1 MLLERTARDAL
12 NELNQSRP
20 AALCAMVVTHK
31 NLALVTLNRAL
42 LCSCLLG
49 LLVSCSDQPR
59 PAPSLAE
66 AYAGPSTL
74 NLRQELALKSAV
86 ATTVKHGDKLW
97 IVEYRHR
104 LVKVRTAQG
113 TEGWTDLR
121 QLLTPEQMASLR
133 DMAQNGS
140 RFPSQGQASVFE
152 SLNMHTEPSRTSP
165 SFGQIPENGKVDVI
179 GHKLTPRVQK
189 DEASIPVPV
198 KPAPIRKKPKPN
210 ATPARIKPPPRPP
223 GPPPPSNWLALSV
236 PKSEP
241 EAPPAPPP
249 PPAEVPMDD
258 WNLVRTSDGKVGWV
272 LTRPLS
278 MAIPD
283 EVAQYAEGHRIT
295 SYFPLGQVRD
305 DEAVKN
311 NWLWTT
317 ITKGGQPY
325 EFDSFRVFVWSLR
338 HHRYETAY
346 IERNVVGHYPVQVI
360 NAGSMP
366 SFSVVVEGVDGHLYR
381 KTYTFDSYRIHMV
394 SRELYDPGAKS
405 DAPKLASSGSA
416 NEQAAGKVS
425 WYAKLKDRVHRF
437 FR

>member
-1 MLLERTARDAL
+1 
-12 NELNQSRP
+12 
-20 AALCAMVVTHK
+20 
-31 NLALVTLNRAL
+31 VTLTRAL
-42 LCSCLLG
+42 LCCCLLG
-49 LLVSCSDQPR
+49 LLVSCSDKPR
-59 PAPSLAE
+59 PAASLGD

-86 ATTVKHGDKLW
+86 SATVKHGDKLS
-97 IVEYRHR
+97 IVEYRRR

-113 TEGWTDLR
+113 VEGWTDMR
-121 QLLTPEQMASLR
+121 QLLTPEQMAGLR
-133 DMAQNGS
+133 DMAQGAS
-140 RFPSQGQASVFE
+140 RAQSQGQATVFE
-152 SLNMHTEPSRTSP
+152 GLNLHTEPSRTSP

-189 DEASIPVPV
+189 DEVSITVPV

-223 GPPPPSNWLALSV
+223 APKLPDNWLALSV

-241 EAPPAPPP
+241 EGPPP
-249 PPAEVPMDD
+249 PPVEVPQVPMDD
-258 WNLVRTSDGKVGWV
+258 WNLVRTPDGKVGWV

-295 SYFPLGQVRD
+295 SYFPLGQVHD
-305 DEAVKN
+305 GDSVKN

-317 ITKGGQPY
+317 IIKGGQPY

-346 IERNVVGHYPVQVI
+346 IERNVVGHYPVQVT

-394 SRELYDPGAKS
+394 NREVYDQGTKADAMKIASAAPVPQQS
-405 DAPKLASSGSA
+405 DQKR
-416 NEQAAGKVS
+416 S
-425 WYAKLKDRVHRF
+425 WYAMLKDRFHRLL
-437 FR
+437 R